1 MVKSTRLVITCTLV
15 FLLVASGINYEAKA
29 SGPHE
34 VQLTTDKN
42 KVMLRAATVD
52 VRFADNLKG
61 VTQLP
66 VDGGY
71 YLVHFADKLDK
82 GTASKLILAI
92 SQGNVMKNIAYCTY
106 LCRLDSSHMGS
117 LNSIK
122 EIDWIGLWKSEYK
135 IHPHIYE
142 TIETTVTSEA
152 MTSDGEAAPAFNK
165 LPQPENEFIITLFAG
180 ENASE
185 YISQIE
191 ALGGFVRN
199 YTFDRMFVH
208 IKKSKIPQIAALNGV
223 YFVERRYLMAPVN
236 DNDTWIVQTY
246 QMYNWKVFNNG
257 VTGSG
262 QVIAVSDTG
271 VDADH
276 LMFWDSVNGLPSH
289 TYNAAQRK
297 VLTYY
302 NWYQTGNLVTP
313 PPPDSPYYDPGDGYF
328 PGAADPMYNV
338 YDWDY
343 QQGHGSHVCGTAAGE
358 WELGTPLPTW
368 GALGV
373 VPTAGYDFY
382 EGNAYGAKLVFQD
395 LSRTD
400 SPYIYPPPDM
410 NDNNP
415 AAGIYPGSVG
425 LFPQAMADGAY
436 IHSNSWG
443 GGGFGEYG
451 SYSQDIDE
459 MMWANPNFL
468 VIFSNGNDGPG
479 ATTITPP
486 ATAKD
491 CLSIG
496 AAETSNDGYG
506 HNSENVASF
515 SSWGPT
521 GGWGRV
527 KPDVCAPGYYIFS
540 AWNDDD
546 GVTSFT
552 DGTTLNDGLTG
563 YGGTSMSAPGVAGCC
578 ALVRQYFM
586 TGFYTPVGAST
597 GFFGAGAFTPTAAM
611 MKATII
617 QSAQPMT
624 GSNTGGTIPGQGQGW
639 GRVLLDNALYFAGD
653 TGSLLVDD
661 NTTGLD
667 GAAIVQPFFKV
678 YTVSVAPGQVLD
690 VTCAYSDPPGT
701 AGSAFQMVNY
711 LYVEVDHPNGID
723 YYLSGAGNFSG
734 GQSVKNTGFIYP
746 DTVQKVRINN
756 PDPGLYTIFVVA
768 FQTDQ
773 VTPGWNVQPYALT
786 VCGNLV
792 QSQGYVQFDQDYYGV
807 TGPLTMT
814 LTDGDLAGTG
824 TATVS
829 LSSAS
834 TGDSEANVTLTE
846 VGGASGIFQGTF
858 PCDPVAGGAV
868 NDGILNVGDP
878 DTLTV
883 TYNDVAPVG
892 VRTDTAQIDGVPPVI
907 SNVAAN
913 ACNGSS
919 VEITWDT
926 DENSDSVVHWGTT
939 PAYGNTVS
947 DANLVINHFIQF
959 DGLQMGT
966 TYYYEVCSTDQ
977 ASNTACSGP
986 HQFTT
991 PLIYTPPQY
1000 HAGYVAQ
1007 YDYGTVLDDDDM
1019 WTGHN
1024 TTYAGIRHGVFQF
1037 VLSDLPCYAYIR
1049 SVQIVLYKQD
1059 SVFDDMQADT
1069 WSCNFINFF
1078 TDLYA
1083 AATYDSVHNA
1093 QTLLTLTP
1101 TWTTAQLAG
1110 DALGTAYVLTVNDPV
1125 DIANFN
1131 PRGGRAL
1138 YLTFRLDGATT
1149 GDDIMSWDTG
1159 YRQDIGS
1166 IGVCYK
1172 PQLIITYDL
1181 TGQCTVPSNTP
1192 PSPCPS
1198 LCPLAKYNIGL
1209 TQDLKKEAEDLLA
1222 EAQNKGLDTSEIEE
1236 ILAQADEYLEKAQQ
1250 FCLQSTNCIAGNWN
1264 ALKAMELYK
1273 QAIDKLKELLG

>member
-1 MVKSTRLVITCTLV
+1 
-15 FLLVASGINYEAKA
+15 
-29 SGPHE
+29 
-34 VQLTTDKN
+34 
-42 KVMLRAATVD
+42 
-52 VRFADNLKG
+52 
-61 VTQLP
+61 
-66 VDGGY
+66 
-71 YLVHFADKLDK
+71 
-82 GTASKLILAI
+82 
-92 SQGNVMKNIAYCTY
+92 
-106 LCRLDSSHMGS
+106 
-117 LNSIK
+117 
-122 EIDWIGLWKSEYK
+122 
-135 IHPHIYE
+135 
-142 TIETTVTSEA
+142 
-152 MTSDGEAAPAFNK
+152 
-165 LPQPENEFIITLFAG
+165 
-180 ENASE
+180 
-185 YISQIE
+185 
-191 ALGGFVRN
+191 
-199 YTFDRMFVH
+199 
-208 IKKSKIPQIAALNGV
+208 
-223 YFVERRYLMAPVN
+223 
-236 DNDTWIVQTY
+236 
-246 QMYNWKVFNNG
+246 
-257 VTGSG
+257 
-262 QVIAVSDTG
+262 
-271 VDADH
+271 
-276 LMFWDSVNGLPSH
+276 
-289 TYNAAQRK
+289 
-297 VLTYY
+297 
-302 NWYQTGNLVTP
+302 
-313 PPPDSPYYDPGDGYF
+313 
-328 PGAADPMYNV
+328 
-338 YDWDY
+338 
-343 QQGHGSHVCGTAAGE
+343 
-358 WELGTPLPTW
+358 
-368 GALGV
+368 
-373 VPTAGYDFY
+373 
-382 EGNAYGAKLVFQD
+382 
-395 LSRTD
+395 
-400 SPYIYPPPDM
+400 
-410 NDNNP
+410 
-415 AAGIYPGSVG
+415 
-425 LFPQAMADGAY
+425 
-436 IHSNSWG
+436 
-443 GGGFGEYG
+443 
-451 SYSQDIDE
+451 
-459 MMWANPNFL
+459 
-468 VIFSNGNDGPG
+468 
-479 ATTITPP
+479 
-486 ATAKD
+486 
-491 CLSIG
+491 
-496 AAETSNDGYG
+496 
-506 HNSENVASF
+506 
-515 SSWGPT
+515 
-521 GGWGRV
+521 
-527 KPDVCAPGYYIFS
+527 
-540 AWNDDD
+540 
-546 GVTSFT
+546 
-552 DGTTLNDGLTG
+552 
-563 YGGTSMSAPGVAGCC
+563 
-578 ALVRQYFM
+578 
-586 TGFYTPVGAST
+586 
-597 GFFGAGAFTPTAAM
+597 
-611 MKATII
+611 
-617 QSAQPMT
+617 
-624 GSNTGGTIPGQGQGW
+624 
-639 GRVLLDNALYFAGD
+639 
-653 TGSLLVDD
+653 
-661 NTTGLD
+661 
-667 GAAIVQPFFKV
+667 
-678 YTVSVAPGQVLD
+678 
-690 VTCAYSDPPGT
+690 
-701 AGSAFQMVNY
+701 
-711 LYVEVDHPNGID
+711 
-723 YYLSGAGNFSG
+723 
-734 GQSVKNTGFIYP
+734 
-746 DTVQKVRINN
+746 
-756 PDPGLYTIFVVA
+756 
-768 FQTDQ
+768 
-773 VTPGWNVQPYALT
+773 
-786 VCGNLV
+786 
-792 QSQGYVQFDQDYYGV
+792 
-807 TGPLTMT
+807 
-814 LTDGDLAGTG
+814 
-824 TATVS
+824 
-829 LSSAS
+829 
-834 TGDSEANVTLTE
+834 